1 MAGIEYIEAEEVRR
15 RPFRVAVTPLP
26 SLQGAL
32 VDAVGTGRKG
42 TPMAWRR
49 AIRAQLR
56 PRDRE
61 TLAPFVT
68 PGQTLVPDPLIG
80 IADPPGESFKTA
92 IERMIAT
99 PDDEL
104 VREVEVC
111 REATGNEA
119 WNEVERDPRRWLRS
133 YVGTLL
139 RAWKGFAPVWRRSQA
154 ALVSEVERIGVATA
168 IDAQLELLDGILAA
182 GRVEDGRWLI
192 HCKFGEGRKVFPETG
207 LVLMPLL
214 AGDGGLIIDV
224 ADSTMRRIGYP
235 VPSLTELGVDED
247 PARAYP
253 AGARTPDQHR
263 AARRDPPLRA
273 ERRDPPRQRARGRR
287 PRCAG
292 PLRPPGARAPHRPW
306 AIAPRVVRG
315 GRAGR
320 ALDALVTPQ
329 GRGLP
334 RRTRTHP
341 PLSRTGAARTRRS
354 GRPRGR

>member
-56 PRDRE
+56 ARDRE

-68 PGQTLVPDPLIG
+68 PGQTLVPDPLLG

-111 REATGNEA
+111 REATGNQA
-119 WNEVERDPRRWLRS
+119 WNAVERDPRRWLRS

-139 RAWKGFAPVWRRSQA
+139 RAWKGFGPFWRGAQA
-154 ALVSEVERIGVATA
+154 ALDREVERIGVATA
-168 IDAQLELLDGILAA
+168 LDAQLELLDGILAA

-192 HCKFGEGRKVFPETG
+192 HCKFDEGRKVFPETG

-214 AGDGGLIIDV
+214 AGDGGSIIDV

-235 VPSLTELGVDED
+235 VPSLTELGGDETSG
-247 PARAYP
+247 PALEDLLGIPRA
-253 AGARTPDQHR
+253 QI
-263 AARRDPPLRA
+263 L
-273 ERRDPPRQRARGRR
+273 
-287 PRCAG
+287 
-292 PLRPPGARAPHRPW
+292 
-306 AIAPRVVRG
+306 
-315 GRAGR
+315 R
-320 ALDALVTPQ
+320 ALDHPTSIGRLAETLRSVPSAATHHVSALEAAGLVVRDRC
-329 GRGLP
+329 GRQVLVHL
-334 RRTRTHP
+334 TD
-341 PLSRTGAARTRRS
+341 
-354 GRPRGR
+354 RGRSLLALYEEVAPGAHWTRSSCLRVGSRDTRGRIRP